1 MIRYDYV
8 DRVRELAE
16 ELTSHA
22 IEVELDQ
29 WSLKEVYL
37 KNANKD
43 KLVDLVEKIKQ
54 RDNDVTSSSRLNF
67 EALLV
72 FMGTEQI
79 ATRP

>member
-1 MIRYDYV
+1 LIRYDYV

-16 ELTSHA
+16 ELASHE

-29 WSLKEVYL
+29 WFLKVYSR
-37 KNANKD
+37 NANKD
-43 KLVDLVEKIKQ
+43 ELVDLVEKIKQ
-54 RDNDVTSSSRLNF
+54 TDNDVTSSSRLNF
-67 EALLV
+67 EVLLV

>member
-16 ELTSHA
+16 ELASHE

-29 WSLKEVYL
+29 WFLKVYSR
-37 KNANKD
+37 NANKD
-43 KLVDLVEKIKQ
+43 ELVDLVEKIKQ

-72 FMGTEQI
+72 LMGTEQI

>member
-16 ELTSHA
+16 ELASHE